1 MAQQEEEAIHST
13 DGTTSRAT
21 QAQDVPHRP
30 FLERKHYLI
39 SKKVT
44 DHLANERTFLA
55 WIRTGLSII
64 AFGFVVER
72 FGLLLREL
80 GLKVNE
86 RPIVTGHYSTV
97 IGIALTLMG
106 VVVLI
111 VALFNFLQSRRNID
125 NEHFHPHA
133 GFAILLTVITCLI
146 GVILA
151 IYLYFTT

>member
-1 MAQQEEEAIHST
+1 MAQQKEEAIHST
-13 DGTTSRAT
+13 DGTTSGAT
-21 QAQDVPHRP
+21 QAQEVPHRH
-30 FLERKHYLI
+30 FLEPRHYLI
-39 SKKVT
+39 SKRVT

-55 WIRTGLSII
+55 WIRTGLAII

-86 RPIVTGHYSTV
+86 RPIVTGHYSTI
-97 IGIALTLMG
+97 IGITLTLMG

-111 VALFNFLQSRRNID
+111 VALYNFLQARRSID
-125 NEHFHPHA
+125 EERFHPHA

-151 IYLYFTT
+151 VYLYFTT

>member
-1 MAQQEEEAIHST
+1 MAKKEETINQANGTI
-13 DGTTSRAT
+13 DGAT
-21 QAQDVPHRP
+21 NAQDVPSGN
-30 FLERKHYLI
+30 FLKRSRHYLI
-39 SKKVT
+39 SKRVT

-86 RPIVTGHYSTV
+86 RPIVTGHYSTI
-97 IGIALTLMG
+97 IGITLTLMG

-111 VALFNFLQSRRNID
+111 VALFNFLQSRRSID
-125 NEHFHPHA
+125 EERFHPRA
-133 GFAILLTVITCLI
+133 SFAILLTIITCLI

-151 IYLYFTT
+151 VYLYFTT